1 MSILSTFLSHHIRF
15 DFKRFV
21 SKKTNYREGGGNCII
36 KINIHLKPK
45 LKSYFLIQDR
55 NSIEIHRMKLCQ
67 WCDVVYGDTETLS
80 NVQMCVVCAFVQF
93 VHCVIRLTLWKLWG
107 ARKMRGE
114 LFVQFAPPRTI
125 GKRRIGR
132 IKCHSKCMFLTLLTY
147 QFTSEATVSTANYS
161 LVCTSHCPSPSSM
174 SFSIIA
180 LIDHQNLNCH
190 PKSVDTNRPGKH
202 TLHIVHEGLNEV
214 SCLCKCSIYNLIG
227 LFSTYSTLF
236 HSRLWTL
243 TCTKQI
249 C

>member
-107 ARKMRGE
+107 GEEDERGT
-114 LFVQFAPPRTI
+114 VCSIRTTPNNWQ
-125 GKRRIGR
+125 KTNREN
-132 IKCHSKCMFLTLLTY
+132 K
-147 QFTSEATVSTANYS
+147 
-161 LVCTSHCPSPSSM
+161 M
-174 SFSIIA
+174 SFEMYVSHSIDIS
-180 LIDHQNLNCH
+180 IHIGSNCF
-190 PKSVDTNRPGKH
+190 N
-202 TLHIVHEGLNEV
+202 
-214 SCLCKCSIYNLIG
+214 C
-227 LFSTYSTLF
+227 
-236 HSRLWTL
+236 
-243 TCTKQI
+243 
-249 C
+249 